1 MSEVISEKQ
10 FTGKTDEMVA
20 HLRTTVDKHAT
31 AIIDGKSEFI
41 IAYTG
46 EGGNTCAGACAAP
59 VSLALT
65 MSAMDT
71 CGRIHGQST
80 GTECEDETMRT
91 LLVALMVIRELYK
104 ESDKEK
110 RLLIQETVSILAQ
123 DIYNEIDL
131 NIDHEDG

>member
-41 IAYTG
+41 IAYTS
-46 EGGNTCAGACAAP
+46 EGGNVCAGACETR
-59 VSLALT
+59 VSLGLT
-65 MSAMDT
+65 MSVMDT
-71 CGRIHGQST
+71 CGRIHGQAT
-80 GTECEDETMRT
+80 GDNVEDDTMRT

-104 ESDKEK
+104 ESDTDK
-110 RLLIQETVSILAQ
+110 RMEMQEIIALLSREIFDKVDLA
-123 DIYNEIDL
+123 E
-131 NIDHEDG
+131 

>member
-65 MSAMDT
+65 MSVMDT

-80 GTECEDETMRT
+80 GDNVEDDTMRT
-91 LLVALMVIRELYK
+91 LLVALMVIRELHK
-104 ESDKEK
+104 MSDTDK
-110 RLLIQETVSILAQ
+110 RMEMQEIIALLTREIFDEVDLA
-123 DIYNEIDL
+123 E
-131 NIDHEDG
+131 